1 MPSVRAELYDLF
13 KVAIGA
19 AYPDVAEAN
28 PPIIAA
34 CAQTKFGDY
43 QCNNAM
49 SLFAR
54 LKGNPACPKAPR
66 DVALAVVAGLPA
78 GNDIVAETSLAG
90 PGFVNIRVSRDYLA
104 K

>member
-1 MPSVRAELYDLF
+1 MRAELFDLF
-13 KVAIGA
+13 KVAISA

-34 CAQTKFGDY
+34 CQQTKFGDY

-49 SLFAR
+49 GLFAK
-54 LKGNPACPKAPR
+54 LKGSPSCPKAPR
-66 DVALAVVAGLPA
+66 DVALAVVAGLPS
-78 GNDIVAETSLAG
+78 GNAMVTETSLAG
-90 PGFVNIRVSRDYLA
+90 PGFINVRLSKDYIS